1 MINNKSLLYILINLL
16 LLVLIYFSY
25 CYFSEIAYFYSDN
38 QYFQYLH
45 NISLNKKLLEI
56 YSDAYNLNG
65 ISVPIINP
73 SLNFLSRIN
82 FNLHNENGFI
92 YYITILRI
100 LELIVVFIYAF
111 FFIKENKFKITF
123 YILFFFYITIY
134 NFSGFDHNSYISLPI
149 IIFNFTIAL
158 SLYFQNKKFILATLH
173 VIGNFVA
180 FMINP
185 MYFFIACF
193 LPLIFL
199 YIYFLLKKKYS
210 QIVIIFIANLPF
222 ALWFSMVSLGTARIG
237 VYGELK
243 DLDTWYNFD
252 IFDSKIFLLLSII
265 TIVNC
270 IKITSKKMGFEIKI
284 FFLIT
289 LFTTIG
295 GLIWKYKIIKWQLPQ
310 PRYFDYS
317 FQYIYIYL
325 FAHIFVQ
332 KKNDLI
338 KKISFIIL
346 LSIFFYKA
354 QLTVNS
360 LINHKNTISIESRLA
375 YNSDNSN
382 KNLIRRFFWEQD
394 NSLFFKEDLVNK
406 NILLD
411 IPNINSELFR
421 SIWKNNNDLNLDQK
435 LLLLKY
441 QYNTDYGHS
450 LWHLNFNR
458 DLARTNLGHSYFMDI
473 STYRSNSEENKK
485 YIKEYIPPISYDSP
499 LNYILNTEYIL
510 SDKIYNLKIKKIYNF
525 SEYKIYLYETNKE
538 FNNEVKKI
546 VKIDDYNK
554 DYKKNIV
561 NFKNNLYLDK
571 SINFDKS
578 IKEFCKVENYIL
590 DKKELGFRI
599 VNNSNKRCIA
609 IFPIPFSY
617 NNKFINMQYLGTCDT
632 FRVQYYFHGCIVD
645 TSIEVIL
652 KKNNLFLYPYYSL
665 KDYIEN
671 KRLKII

>member
-1 MINNKSLLYILINLL
+1 
-16 LLVLIYFSY
+16 
-25 CYFSEIAYFYSDN
+25 
-38 QYFQYLH
+38 
-45 NISLNKKLLEI
+45 
-56 YSDAYNLNG
+56 
-65 ISVPIINP
+65 
-73 SLNFLSRIN
+73 
-82 FNLHNENGFI
+82 
-92 YYITILRI
+92 
-100 LELIVVFIYAF
+100 
-111 FFIKENKFKITF
+111 
-123 YILFFFYITIY
+123 
-134 NFSGFDHNSYISLPI
+134 
-149 IIFNFTIAL
+149 
-158 SLYFQNKKFILATLH
+158 
-173 VIGNFVA
+173 
-180 FMINP
+180 
-185 MYFFIACF
+185 
-193 LPLIFL
+193 
-199 YIYFLLKKKYS
+199 
-210 QIVIIFIANLPF
+210 
-222 ALWFSMVSLGTARIG
+222 MVSLGTARIG
-237 VYGELK
+237 VYSELK

-289 LFTTIG
+289 IFTTIG

-325 FAHIFVQ
+325 FVHIFIQ

-346 LSIFFYKA
+346 LSIFFYKT

-360 LINHKNTISIESRLA
+360 LINHKKTISIESRLA
-375 YNSDNSN
+375 YNSGNPN
-382 KNLIRRFFWEQD
+382 KNLTRRFFWEQD
-394 NSLFFKEDLVNK
+394 NILFFKEDLANK
-406 NILLD
+406 NVLLD
-411 IPNINSELFR
+411 IPNINSELFQ
-421 SIWKNNNDLNLDQK
+421 SIWKNNNDLSLDQK

-450 LWHLNFNR
+450 LWHINFNR
-458 DLARTNLGHSYFMDI
+458 DFARTNLGHSYFMDI

-525 SEYKIYLYETNKE
+525 SEYKIYLYEINKE

-546 VKIDDYNK
+546 VNIDDYNK
-554 DYKKNIV
+554 GYKKDII
-561 NFKNNLYLDK
+561 NFKYNLYLDK

-578 IKEFCKVENYIL
+578 IKEFCKVENYISNN
-590 DKKELGFRI
+590 KELGFRI
-599 VNNSNKRCIA
+599 INNSSKKCIA

-632 FRVQYYFHGCIVD
+632 FRVQYYFHGCVVG